1 MWLKILGLVAG
12 GIAAALLVGTVA
24 YLTIDALKR
33 HLRQKHPNAIAA
45 QVSSI
50 IKSGNYNKI
59 NVNLYDNQNR
69 HIDTEMIEAKDYD
82 ASQIR
87 EGNILYL

>member
-33 HLRQKHPNAIAA
+33 HLRQ
-45 QVSSI
+45 
-50 IKSGNYNKI
+50 
-59 NVNLYDNQNR
+59 
-69 HIDTEMIEAKDYD
+69 
-82 ASQIR
+82 
-87 EGNILYL
+87 NIQMRLPLKFPR

>member
-12 GIAAALLVGTVA
+12 GIAAALWVGTVA
-24 YLTIDALKR
+24 YLTIDALK
-33 HLRQKHPNAIAA
+33 KHPNAIAA

-50 IKSGNYNKI
+50 YKSGNYNKI